1 MRIVY
6 MGTPEF
12 SVPALEELAT
22 HHELALAITRPDSVR
37 ARGRALL
44 PTPVKAR
51 ARALGI
57 PVLETTRLDEGVVSR
72 IQELAPDCIVVAA
85 YGAIIPD
92 SILSIPRFGVIN
104 IHASLLP
111 AYRGAAPVQRAILEG
126 ETRVGVSI
134 MEVVHALDAGRYCL
148 QESIPVGEKDTEE
161 LLYEL
166 SHVGARTLLRAL
178 VEIENGTVVWQVQD
192 ETRVSYAHKIEKKDT
207 LLCLDQPA
215 LSLQRRVQASS
226 AEAPARVVIAGKRV
240 RVLRARAIDLD
251 CAQAMCGKVSERA
264 GASDEVLSA
273 GACIFDKHHLCL
285 VCTEGCLQILELKP
299 EGKKA
304 MSVEAWL
311 SGVRDMLSWEGLS

>member
-1 MRIVY
+1 

-111 AYRGAAPVQRAILEG
+111 AYRGAAPVQRAILG
-126 ETRVGVSI
+126 GDPCWR
-134 MEVVHALDAGRYCL
+134 LDYGSGTCARCRKILFARIYSCRRERYGR
-148 QESIPVGEKDTEE
+148 
-161 LLYEL
+161 
-166 SHVGARTLLRAL
+166 AALRA
-178 VEIENGTVVWQVQD
+178 
-192 ETRVSYAHKIEKKDT
+192 VS
-207 LLCLDQPA
+207 C
-215 LSLQRRVQASS
+215 R
-226 AEAPARVVIAGKRV
+226 
-240 RVLRARAIDLD
+240 
-251 CAQAMCGKVSERA
+251 
-264 GASDEVLSA
+264 
-273 GACIFDKHHLCL
+273 GAC
-285 VCTEGCLQILELKP
+285 P
-299 EGKKA
+299 
-304 MSVEAWL
+304 S
-311 SGVRDMLSWEGLS
+311 SGACRN

>member
-1 MRIVY
+1 MRRFCLHI
-6 MGTPEF
+6 
-12 SVPALEELAT
+12 
-22 HHELALAITRPDSVR
+22 
-37 ARGRALL
+37 
-44 PTPVKAR
+44 
-51 ARALGI
+51 
-57 PVLETTRLDEGVVSR
+57 
-72 IQELAPDCIVVAA
+72 AA
-85 YGAIIPD
+85 QPQFKGQ
-92 SILSIPRFGVIN
+92 FW
-104 IHASLLP
+104 
-111 AYRGAAPVQRAILEG
+111 G

-161 LLYEL
+161 LLCEL
-166 SHVGARTLLRAL
+166 SHVGARALLRAL

-226 AEAPARVVIAGKRV
+226 AEAPARVVIAGRKV
-240 RVLRARAIDLD
+240 RVLRARAITLD
-251 CAQAMCGKVSERA
+251 SAKALCGNAGA
-264 GASDEVLSA
+264 GASDEVLSP

>member
-12 SVPALEELAT
+12 SVPALEELAA
-22 HHELALAITRPDSVR
+22 HHELVLAITRPDSVR

-44 PTPVKAR
+44 PTPVKAK
-51 ARALGI
+51 ARTLGI

-126 ETRVGVSI
+126 ETQVGVSI

-161 LLYEL
+161 LFCEL
-166 SHVGARTLLRAL
+166 SHVGAHALLRAL

-207 LLCLDQPA
+207 LLSLDQPA
-215 LSLQRRVQASS
+215 LALQRRVQASS
-226 AEAPARVVIAGKRV
+226 AEAPARVVIAGRRV
-240 RVLRARAIDLD
+240 RVLRARAITLD
-251 CAQAMCGKVSERA
+251 SAKALCGNAGR
-264 GASDEVLSA
+264 GASDEVLSP